1 MSYSGP
7 MTDRDS
13 ASTLNRAIGGRVA
26 WYMKYSG
33 DTRRTQADLA
43 SLLGIEQSAVSK
55 KLTGR
60 RPFFPHELYAIAEWL
75 DRPMGDFLPI
85 AERMG
90 HPPDNRQG
98 TRPDTQENRTTAF
111 AAAA

>member
-1 MSYSGP
+1 MSYICRMS
-7 MTDRDS
+7 TDRDS
-13 ASTLNRAIGGRVA
+13 VSALNRAIGGRVA

-33 DTRRTQADLA
+33 DTRRTQAELA
-43 SLLGIEQSAVSK
+43 ALLGIEQSAVSK

-85 AERMG
+85 SDRLS
-90 HPPDNRQG
+90 
-98 TRPDTQENRTTAF
+98 TLPDTSRAAGRDTDRYATA
-111 AAAA
+111 A